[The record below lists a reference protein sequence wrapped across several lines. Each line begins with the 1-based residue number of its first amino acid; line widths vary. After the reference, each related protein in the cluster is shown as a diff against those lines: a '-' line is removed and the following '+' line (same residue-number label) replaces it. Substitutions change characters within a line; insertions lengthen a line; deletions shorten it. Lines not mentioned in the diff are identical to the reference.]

1 MIKHLKDGT
10 KPFIRNSNGNISCWC
25 LCIVIRACCK
35 LPIVHSWL
43 GPVYTSVV
51 VTLSAPAPCLL
62 MSPSRHL
69 PSPFTWVS
77 ANQLSITTSSVKHRS
92 PDYPGAA
99 HLSPVMPL
107 ATHWCPHVTDG
118 TWCSSPPFW
127 HVTVWHVHGWSQRGD
142 AQNAPMRLI
151 ANHMARHHCFN
162 LTASVELVREKYG
175 SMMIII
181 TGNCYHGMNNH
192 LKWPILIRFQ
202 G

>member
-77 ANQLSITTSSVKHRS
+77 AKQVSITTSSVKHRS
-92 PDYPGAA
+92 PDYPGGRPSVPCDATCYPLVPTCDRW
-99 HLSPVMPL
+99 HVML
-107 ATHWCPHVTDG
+107 Q
-118 TWCSSPPFW
+118 SSPL
-127 HVTVWHVHGWSQRGD
+127 TCDCDMCTGD
-142 AQNAPMRLI
+142 LNAVM
-151 ANHMARHHCFN
+151 
-162 LTASVELVREKYG
+162 
-175 SMMIII
+175 
-181 TGNCYHGMNNH
+181 
-192 LKWPILIRFQ
+192 LKTLPWD
-202 G
+202 